1 MVRPFGNWS
10 YCSLGLDRRRL
21 APLNKLASVRPR
33 IASTGTDQRA
43 GVSGFRITVSKY
55 ILPLSPISG
64 DMTSIRGFM
73 PAQGTV
79 ATALILQP
87 ATRAAE
93 QIKESSFSGLTSRLL
108 PESTNERK
116 DLQCRPP
123 KERRLAC
130 DADPAVSPRGASQ
143 RTMEGKD
150 LHRRKSSPGQQASA
164 AMQVPPHLSM
174 QAVVQMHCT

>member
-1 MVRPFGNWS
+1 MVRPCGNWS
-10 YCSLGLDRRRL
+10 YSSLGLDRRRL

-55 ILPLSPISG
+55 ILPLSPMSG
-64 DMTSIRGFM
+64 GMTSIRCFM

-93 QIKESSFSGLTSRLL
+93 QIRESSFSGLTSRLL

-123 KERRLAC
+123 RKE
-130 DADPAVSPRGASQ
+130 DSPVMQIPQYLREERHNELWKG
-143 RTMEGKD
+143 RTCTAGKA
-150 LHRRKSSPGQQASA
+150 P
-164 AMQVPPHLSM
+164 
-174 QAVVQMHCT
+174 